1 MNKTVTYSL
10 ADDFIKSLAMYLED
24 NFIEQGKEL
33 NKLAIV
39 FGGARPR
46 LFLQK
51 ELSARIKEPFLPPR
65 FFTIDEFIEAILF
78 KSERSERS
86 ERSEPFTKISDFE
99 ASFSIYHLAK
109 KHAPAVLKGR
119 EKFSQ
124 FLPWAQEILGFI
136 EQLDL
141 EAVEIKTLEDIQFNA
156 AIGYDVPESINA
168 LLIHIVALRRAFH
181 KFLKEEKFYTRG
193 FAYLRAHK
201 SMNKADFSE
210 FDTILFCNF
219 FYLHKTEEAVVKKLY
234 SEGKALLFFQ
244 GDAKEWPVLERTSK
258 NLNCVIQTAQKEGSH
273 TEISMHAAFDL
284 HSEVAY
290 VAEILKTIK
299 DPDKTVIVV
308 PDPESVIPL
317 LSRIA
322 SSVGELNVSMG
333 YPVKRSS
340 LYHLFE
346 CLFKAQDTK
355 KDDAY
360 YVKDYLRLLSHPL
373 VKNLALSGEAAMT
386 RVLCH
391 KVEEVLIGM
400 EETPLGG
407 SLFVSLDEISK
418 EGALFEAALETSRGM
433 DAGTST
439 RQALK
444 STLVTLHKVLF
455 QDWEKVKNFYD
466 LSLCLD
472 ALLDV
477 LLRYSLLEKYPLNLK
492 IAAKVYEISDEFK
505 NASFKDEIFP
515 KEDIFKI
522 FKNKFDSEMVSF
534 SGSPLKGLQILGL
547 FETRSLSFEN
557 VIIMDVNESVLPRL
571 KVYEPLIPR
580 DVMLALGLNRLEKE
594 EEIQRYQFVRLLS
607 SARSAH
613 IFYQENENKERSRFI
628 EELIWKKQKALR
640 GLDAY
645 PIPHARFKIKVAAK
659 DIQIPKRPGHVAFL
673 KGFRFSASSVNTY
686 LSCPLRF
693 YYQYVLGLREKE
705 VLTVGPEAS
714 ELGTFIHSVLEEAF
728 ALWVGK
734 RPCIDDK
741 FKDLFDKILTKKFEN
756 EFKRR
761 MRSGAFLAK
770 EVIDLRLSRFLE
782 CEKTRPVREV
792 VCLESV
798 FEDTLTLDGDTF
810 RFKAKVD
817 RIDRLDDDSLLII
830 DYKTGVSDKMP
841 VNPAR
846 IADIAL
852 SRLLLKDTVRSF
864 QLPIYYYLVKQ
875 AQKSEN
881 INAALYSIREP
892 EEGFPGSKLF
902 KDTEEADGKDRIMGI
917 FMRALEFL
925 LKEIIDP
932 VKPFKADQEDSRY
945 CRNCPFFYLCR

>member
-1 MNKTVTYSL
+1 MNNTVTYSL
-10 ADDFIKSLAMYLED
+10 ADDFIKSLASYLED
-24 NFIEQGKEL
+24 HFIKQGKEL
-33 NKLAIV
+33 NRLAIV

-51 ELSARIKEPFLPPR
+51 ELSARIKKPFFPPR

-78 KSERSERS
+78 RSERS
-86 ERSEPFTKISDFE
+86 GGNEPFTKISDFE

-109 KHAPAVLKGR
+109 KHAPSVLKGR
-119 EKFSQ
+119 EHFSQ
-124 FLPWAQEILGFI
+124 FLPWAREILGFI

-168 LLIHIVALRRAFH
+168 LLVHIVVLRRAFH
-181 KFLKEEKFYTRG
+181 KFLKEKKFYTRG
-193 FAYLRAHK
+193 FAYLRAAE

-210 FDTILFCNF
+210 FESILFCNF

-234 SEGKALLFFQ
+234 NDGKAFLFFQ
-244 GDAKEWPVLERTSK
+244 GEASEWPVLERTSK
-258 NLNCVIQTAQKEGSH
+258 DLNCVIQSVQREKASP
-273 TEISMHAAFDL
+273 EISIHAAFDL
-284 HSEVAY
+284 HSQVAY
-290 VAEILKTIK
+290 VAEILKAIK

-322 SSVGELNVSMG
+322 SSACDLNVSMG

-355 KDDAY
+355 KEDAY
-360 YVKDYLRLLSHPL
+360 YTRDYLRLLSHPL
-373 VKNLALSGEAAMT
+373 VKNLTLSGEAAVT
-386 RVLCH
+386 RILCH

-407 SLFVSLDEISK
+407 SLFVSLDEILNEES
-418 EGALFEAALETSRGM
+418 LFEAALDTSHRM
-433 DAGTST
+433 DVGST

-444 STLVTLHKVLF
+444 SALATLHKVLF

-477 LLRYSLLEKYPLNLK
+477 LLRHSLLEKYPLNLK
-492 IAAKVYEISDEFK
+492 IAGKIYETSDEFK
-505 NASFKDEIFP
+505 NASFKDETFP

-522 FKNKFDSEMVSF
+522 FKNKLDSEMVSF

-557 VIIMDVNESVLPRL
+557 VIIMDVNETVLPRL
-571 KVYEPLIPR
+571 KIYEPLIPR

-607 SARSAH
+607 SARSVH
-613 IFYQENENKERSRFI
+613 IFYQENEDKERSRFI
-628 EELIWKKQKALR
+628 EELVWKKQKALCD
-640 GLDAY
+640 LDACS
-645 PIPHARFKIKVAAK
+645 IPRARFKITVAPK
-659 DIQIPKRPGHVAFL
+659 EIQIPKRPCHAAFL

-686 LSCPLRF
+686 LCCPLRF
-693 YYQYVLGLREKE
+693 YYQYVLGLQEKE
-705 VLTVGPEAS
+705 GLAEGPEAS
-714 ELGTFIHSVLEEAF
+714 ELGTFVHSVLEEAY
-728 ALWVGK
+728 AIWVGK

-741 FKDLFDKILTKKFEN
+741 FKDFFAKIVTKRFEN
-756 EFKRR
+756 EFKKK
-761 MRSGAFLAK
+761 MRSDAFLVK
-770 EVIDLRLSRFLE
+770 EVIDFRLSRFLE
-782 CEKTRPVREV
+782 CEETRPVKEV
-792 VCLESV
+792 MCLESV

-830 DYKTGVSDKMP
+830 DYKTGGSDKMP
-841 VNPAR
+841 VSSAR
-846 IADIAL
+846 IADLAL
-852 SRLLLKDTVRSF
+852 SRPFLKNTVKSF
-864 QLPIYYYLVKQ
+864 QLPIY
-875 AQKSEN
+875 
-881 INAALYSIREP
+881 
-892 EEGFPGSKLF
+892 
-902 KDTEEADGKDRIMGI
+902 
-917 FMRALEFL
+917 
-925 LKEIIDP
+925 
-932 VKPFKADQEDSRY
+932 
-945 CRNCPFFYLCR
+945 

>member
-1 MNKTVTYSL
+1 MTYSL
-10 ADDFIKSLAMYLED
+10 ADDFIKNLATYLED
-24 NFIEQGKEL
+24 HFIRQGKDL
-33 NKLAIV
+33 NRLAIV

-51 ELSARIKEPFLPPR
+51 ELSARIKKPFLPPK
-65 FFTIDEFIEAILF
+65 FFTIDEFIESILF
-78 KSERSERS
+78 RSERS
-86 ERSEPFTKISDFE
+86 EFFTKISDFE

-109 KHAPAVLKGR
+109 KHAPSVLKGR
-119 EKFSQ
+119 EHFSQ
-124 FLPWAQEILGFI
+124 FLPWAREILEFI

-168 LLIHIVALRRAFH
+168 LLVHIVALRRAFH
-181 KFLKEEKFYTRG
+181 KFLKEKKSYTRG
-193 FAYLRAHK
+193 FAYLRAAE
-201 SMNKADFSE
+201 SIDKADFSE

-234 SEGKALLFFQ
+234 NDGKAFLFFQ
-244 GDAKEWPVLERTSK
+244 GDAKEWPVLERTFK
-258 NLNCVIQTAQKEGSH
+258 NLNCAIQTAQREEARPELS
-273 TEISMHAAFDL
+273 IHAAHDL
-284 HSEVAY
+284 HSQVAY
-290 VAEILKTIK
+290 VAEILKIIK
-299 DPDKTVIVV
+299 NPDKTVIVA

-322 SSVGELNVSMG
+322 SSVGDLNVSMG

-355 KDDAY
+355 KEDAY
-360 YVKDYLRLLSHPL
+360 YTRDYLRLLSHPL

-407 SLFVSLDEISK
+407 SLFVSLDEILNEES
-418 EGALFEAALETSRGM
+418 LFEAALDTFHRM
-433 DAGTST
+433 DVDIHVGST

-444 STLVTLHKVLF
+444 SALKTLHKVLF

-472 ALLDV
+472 ALLDL
-477 LLRYSLLEKYPLNLK
+477 LLRHSLLEKYPLNLK
-492 IAAKVYEISDEFK
+492 IAGKIYEISDEFK
-505 NASFKDEIFP
+505 NASFKDETFP

-522 FKNKFDSEMVSF
+522 FKNKLDSEMVSF
-534 SGSPLKGLQILGL
+534 SGSPLKGMQILGL

-557 VIIMDVNESVLPRL
+557 VIIMDVNETVLPRL
-571 KVYEPLIPR
+571 KIYEPLIPR

-607 SARSAH
+607 SARSVH
-613 IFYQENENKERSRFI
+613 IFYQESEDKERSRFI
-628 EELIWKKQKALR
+628 EELVWKKQKALCD
-640 GLDAY
+640 LEAY
-645 PIPHARFKIKVAAK
+645 SIPHARFKIKVAPK
-659 DIQIPKRPGHVAFL
+659 EIQIPKRPGHVAFL

-686 LSCPLRF
+686 LCCPLRF
-693 YYQYVLGLREKE
+693 YYQYVLGLQEKE
-705 VLTVGPEAS
+705 GLAEGPEAS
-714 ELGTFIHSVLEEAF
+714 ELGTFIHSVLEETYAI
-728 ALWVGK
+728 WVGK
-734 RPCIDDK
+734 RPYIDDK
-741 FKDLFDKILTKKFEN
+741 FKDFFAKILTKRFEN
-756 EFKRR
+756 EFKKK
-761 MRSGAFLAK
+761 MRSDAFLVK
-770 EVIDLRLSRFLE
+770 EVIDFRLSRFLE
-782 CEKTRPVREV
+782 CEKTRPVKEV
-792 VCLESV
+792 MCLEKV
-798 FEDTLTLDGDTF
+798 FEDTLTLEGNIF

-817 RIDRLDDDSLLII
+817 RIDRLGDDSLLII
-830 DYKTGVSDKMP
+830 DYKTGGSDKMP
-841 VNPAR
+841 VSPAR
-846 IADIAL
+846 IDNIIL
-852 SRLLLKDTVRSF
+852 SRLLLKNTVRSF

-875 AQKSEN
+875 AQKGEN
-881 INAALYSIREP
+881 INAALYNIRES
-892 EEGFPGSKLF
+892 EEGFSGSKLF
-902 KDTEEADGKDRIMGI
+902 KDTEEEEGKDRIMGI

-925 LKEIIDP
+925 LKEIINP
-932 VKPFKADQEDSRY
+932 AEPFKADQEDSRY